1 MVTAINV
8 LLNEMYFNIPR
19 EIINLAFT
27 QNNNYRNPS
36 TTVDDEITTE
46 VLRKRVMVDLNLA
59 SQETVNIPLQFCET
73 VYRDISKV
81 AYFIPKTLTNGR
93 SIISVHNTL
102 SNFYMNG
109 DIAMDQ
115 QSSLHGSS
123 ILGQAL
129 NIRNNL
135 DSVSITQT
143 ARIDLIGENTI
154 LIDEGIISDMAV
166 SVTAVLENDTNL
178 NNINPRAFKVL
189 AEGFVLAVKA
199 HIYTNTIIT
208 LNKGIVYAGH
218 ELSIIK
224 DIIDEYREAN
234 QDYNEWYKTKWKK
247 AAFTQNDKAMEK
259 YVSMMLGNVM

>member
-109 DIAMDQ
+109 DIAMSGRSDVE
-115 QSSLHGSS
+115 GSS
-123 ILGQAL
+123 ILDNAL
-129 NIRNNL
+129 TLRNNL
-135 DSVSITQT
+135 DSVNITQT

-259 YVSMMLGNVM
+259 YVSMMLGNAM

>member
-73 VYRDISKV
+73 IYRDISKV

-109 DIAMDQ
+109 DIAMSGRSDVE
-115 QSSLHGSS
+115 GSS
-123 ILGQAL
+123 ILDNAL
-129 NIRNNL
+129 TLRNNL
-135 DSVSITQT
+135 DSVNITQT

-154 LIDEGIISDMAV
+154 LIDEGIISDMDV
-166 SVTAVLENDTNL
+166 SVTAVLENDANL

-259 YVSMMLGNVM
+259 YVSMMLGNAM

>member
-1 MVTAINV
+1 MVTAINI
-8 LLNEMYFNIPR
+8 LLNEMYFTIPR

-36 TTVDDEITTE
+36 TSVDDEITTE
-46 VLRKRVMVDLNLA
+46 VLRKRVIVDLNLA

-73 VYRDISKV
+73 IYRDISKV

-109 DIAMDQ
+109 DISMVG
-115 QSSLHGSS
+115 QSEVEGSS
-123 ILGQAL
+123 ILGSAL
-129 NIRNNL
+129 TLRNNL
-135 DSVSITQT
+135 DSVNISQT

-154 LIDEGIISDMAV
+154 LIDEGLISDMSV
-166 SVTAVLENDTNL
+166 SVTVVLENDSNL

-199 HIYTNTIIT
+199 HIYTNTIVT
-208 LNKGIVYAGH
+208 LNKGMVYAGH

-224 DIIDEYREAN
+224 DIIDEYKEAN
-234 QDYNEWYKTKWKK
+234 QEYNEWFRTKWKK